1 MKNNGLL
8 IVLMMLSIS
17 YGFSQTESASITG
30 KSLDTEGNPIPLAIV
45 KLLNTAD
52 SSLYKGAITDEQG
65 VYELKG
71 LEPGAYFIQIAS
83 LGLADFTV
91 PPFELKAGE
100 AKTIETARLKV
111 ESQQL
116 EEVVVE
122 GKRPLLVQKPDMT
135 VLNVAGS
142 TMAEGQDAIEI
153 LKFAP
158 GVVVDGQDQISLNN
172 KSGVVVMID
181 GKRTR
186 MSGQDLAMILKS
198 IPANTID
205 NIELITNPSARYDAE
220 GSAGIININLRRDR
234 SLGTSGTVQASVKR
248 AEVNTTTNTSL
259 NLNHRTE
266 NMNLFGAL
274 SYNKGGW
281 NERTLLTRVVT
292 DSGNKKVFNQ
302 QDTRQITWDSPSF
315 RTGADFFL
323 GDKHTIGVLAS
334 GFWSDGEGGNS
345 GQSQITNGEGTIDSI
360 LFSNN
365 DAPSMRNWVSFNANY
380 NYQDTLGNGLNFD
393 ADYYVFN
400 LDGESELTNEIR
412 EPGGNTMSI
421 RGNQYETDSKIE
433 IYSSKLDYS
442 KQLNDKSSL
451 ETGVKYSRI
460 DSDNDFKSYILTN
473 ETYVIDPGQTNR
485 FRYEENI
492 LAAYMNYRTQLG
504 KLTVQFG
511 LRAENSDVK
520 GLSTDIF
527 DNRIEVPD
535 TSYFNLFPSAFLNY
549 EAHYNHQFR
558 LSYSR
563 RIRRPNYQDIN
574 PFEFF
579 LDQYTAE
586 RGNPY
591 LRPQFTNSFELSYI
605 LMRAASV
612 SLSYSVTDDVF
623 ERITRQEGE
632 QVFITNE
639 NVGTNEN
646 FNINISMPIPISQ
659 WWSMF
664 TWLGPFYAKY
674 EGVLEEGPYSVDQWG
689 FNGYLNSTFS
699 FNDWSVELSGNYN
712 SPSQQVLFNNRS
724 SGAFNVAVGK
734 QVMKGN
740 GYVKLGVND
749 IFETQRWKSSVD
761 FANMDFDVLRTWES
775 RQVRLS
781 FSYNFGNNEVKAS
794 RKRSTASEV
803 EQSRIS
809 E

>member
-1 MKNNGLL
+1 
-8 IVLMMLSIS
+8 MMFSMS
-17 YGFSQTESASITG
+17 YGFSQSESASISG
-30 KSLDTEGNPIPLAIV
+30 KSLDTEGNPLPLAIV
-45 KLLNTAD
+45 KLQHTAD
-52 SSLYKGAITDEQG
+52 STLYKGAITDEQG
-65 VYELKG
+65 AYELKNLKAG
-71 LEPGAYFIQIAS
+71 SYFIQITS

-91 PPFELKAGE
+91 PPFELKPGE
-100 AKTIETARLKV
+100 AKTIEAAILEV

-116 EEVVVE
+116 QEVIVE
-122 GKRPLLVQKPDMT
+122 SKRPLLVQKPDMT

-142 TMAEGQDAIEI
+142 TIAEGKDAIEM

-181 GKRTR
+181 GQRTR

-205 NIELITNPSARYDAE
+205 NIELITNPSAKYDAE

-234 SLGTSGTVQASVKR
+234 SLGTNGSVQASVQQ
-248 AEVNTTTNTSL
+248 AEVNTTVSTSL

-266 NMNLFGAL
+266 NMNLYGAM
-274 SYNKGGW
+274 SYHKGGW
-281 NERTLLTRVVT
+281 NEKTQLTRVVT
-292 DSGNKKVFNQ
+292 DDSGTQKIFDQ

-315 RTGADFFL
+315 RAGADFFL
-323 GDKHTIGVLAS
+323 GEKHTVGVLAS

-345 GQSQITNGEGTIDSI
+345 GQSQILNAEGTIDST

-365 DAPSMRNWVSFNANY
+365 NAPSMRGWVSFNANY
-380 NYQDTLGNGLNFD
+380 NYQDTLGNELNFD

-400 LDGESELTNEIR
+400 LDGESELRNEII
-412 EPGGNTMSI
+412 EPGGRILSTI
-421 RGNQYETDSKIE
+421 GNQYETDSRIE
-433 IYSSKLDYS
+433 IYSSKVDYS
-442 KQLNDKSSL
+442 KQLNEKSSL
-451 ETGVKYSRI
+451 ETGAKYSRV

-473 ETYVIDPGQTNR
+473 EIYVIDPGQTNR

-492 LAAYMNYRTQLG
+492 LAAYMNYRTQFG
-504 KLTVQFG
+504 KLTAQVG
-511 LRAENSDVK
+511 LRAENSDIK

-527 DNRIEVPD
+527 DNKIEVPD

-563 RIRRPNYQDIN
+563 RISRPNYQDIN

-605 LMRAASV
+605 FMRAASL

-632 QVFITNE
+632 QVFITTE
-639 NVGTNEN
+639 NVGTNKN
-646 FNINISMPIPISQ
+646 FNINISMPIPIAE
-659 WWSMF
+659 WWSMY
-664 TWLGPFYAKY
+664 TWLGPFYAQY

-699 FNDWSVELSGNYN
+699 FDDWSLELSGNYN
-712 SPSQQVLFNNRS
+712 SPSRRVLFNDRS

-734 QVMKGN
+734 RVMKGN
-740 GYVKLGVND
+740 GYVKLAVND
-749 IFETQRWKSSVD
+749 IFETQRWKSSVN

-781 FSYNFGNNEVKAS
+781 FSYNFGNEEVKAS
-794 RKRSTASEV
+794 RKRSVASEN
-803 EQSRIS
+803 EQRRIK